1 MKNLKSYEIRQMWLD
16 FFKSKG
22 HSVEKSASLIPQND
36 PTLLWTNAGVSPLKK
51 YFDGSVIP
59 ANPRITNA
67 QKCIRTNDIENVG
80 KTARHH
86 TFFEMM
92 GNFSIGDYFRN
103 EVLPWAFEL
112 LTSEKWFGMDKNK
125 LYITYY
131 PNDHETRDLWIKCGM
146 SPDHLIPLEDNFWE
160 IGEGPCG
167 PDTEIF
173 YDRGE
178 AYDKRGKELIEN
190 DIENDRFIEIWN
202 IVFSQY
208 NSKPGVPR
216 EEYKELPHKNIDT
229 GSGLERLC
237 CVMQGV
243 DTNYDT
249 DLFKP
254 LINKIEEISGVKYEG
269 QMAFKVIADHV
280 RTVTFAVAD
289 GATMSNEGRGYVLR
303 RVLRRA
309 TKYAKKLGINK
320 PFMASLVDVVIQ
332 IMDPFYPYLHEKV
345 NLIKEVITK
354 EETKFLETI
363 NQGEKRFNE
372 IANKSDMISG
382 EDAFLLYDTYGFPYE
397 LTEEYAEEL
406 GKHVDE
412 QGFKA
417 AMQAQKERARASRK
431 DIASMKGQNEAFMQ
445 FKEKSEFVGYETLSC
460 QSKVIG
466 VFENAVVLD
475 KTPFYAFSGGQLCD
489 KGTINGIEVIDVIKM
504 PNGQHL
510 HTLKENDLNVG
521 DIVSSEVDENYRVL
535 TMKNHSSAH
544 LFQAA
549 LQQLFGH
556 HIHQQGSQ
564 VSNTYM
570 RFDFN
575 NYNALTDEDI
585 IKVEDLVNSYIKEA
599 HPVITHILPIEE
611 AKKLDA
617 MALFDDKYGNLVR
630 VVDMDVSKEL
640 CAGTHVKNTRDIIHF
655 EINSIESIGSG
666 IYRCLATTGSDSH
679 KLLLENESNL
689 LNEIE
694 TLINKGN
701 QIVTSA
707 QSEGIKLSFVD
718 DFKSKNNY
726 GYRSILE
733 LKEHIKALSDQV
745 KALDKKYQGLK
756 SQNALSNLQSYEN
769 QIENNCLFVSENNP
783 DINILKDLASALQN
797 KYNLKVVFISSICD
811 NKVTFIAK
819 TDKSINASSLV
830 KTAAQIC
837 DGNGGGKPDLAQAG
851 GKNPAKVMDA
861 IKAVKDLI

>member
-1 MKNLKSYEIRQMWLD
+1 
-16 FFKSKG
+16 
-22 HSVEKSASLIPQND
+22 
-36 PTLLWTNAGVSPLKK
+36 
-51 YFDGSVIP
+51 
-59 ANPRITNA
+59 
-67 QKCIRTNDIENVG
+67 
-80 KTARHH
+80 
-86 TFFEMM
+86 
-92 GNFSIGDYFRN
+92 
-103 EVLPWAFEL
+103 
-112 LTSEKWFGMDKNK
+112 
-125 LYITYY
+125 
-131 PNDHETRDLWIKCGM
+131 
-146 SPDHLIPLEDNFWE
+146 
-160 IGEGPCG
+160 
-167 PDTEIF
+167 
-173 YDRGE
+173 
-178 AYDKRGKELIEN
+178 
-190 DIENDRFIEIWN
+190 
-202 IVFSQY
+202 
-208 NSKPGVPR
+208 
-216 EEYKELPHKNIDT
+216 
-229 GSGLERLC
+229 
-237 CVMQGV
+237 
-243 DTNYDT
+243 
-249 DLFKP
+249 
-254 LINKIEEISGVKYEG
+254 
-269 QMAFKVIADHV
+269 
-280 RTVTFAVAD
+280 
-289 GATMSNEGRGYVLR
+289 MSNEGRGYVLR

-412 QGFKA
+412 EGFKA

-445 FKEKSEFVGYETLSC
+445 FKEKSVFVGYETLSC

-630 VVDMDVSKEL
+630 VVDMDVSKEF

>member
-1 MKNLKSYEIRQMWLD
+1 MKKLKSYEIRQMWLD

-22 HSVEKSASLIPQND
+22 HSVEKSASLVPQND

-59 ANPRITNA
+59 SNPRITNA

-86 TFFEMM
+86 TFFEML
-92 GNFSIGDYFRN
+92 GNFSIGDYFRD

-112 LTSEKWFGMDKNK
+112 LTSEKWFDMSKDL

-131 PNDHETRDLWIKCGM
+131 PDDIKTKELWIKCGM
-146 SPDHLIPLEDNFWE
+146 EEDHLIPLEGNFWE

-173 YDRGE
+173 FDRGE
-178 AYDKRGKELIEN
+178 SYDKRGKELIEH

-208 NSKPGVPR
+208 NSKPGIPR
-216 EEYKELPHKNIDT
+216 NEYKELPHKNIDT

-254 LINKIEEISGVKYEG
+254 LIDKIEEISNVKYEG

-280 RTVTFAVAD
+280 RTVTFALSD

-320 PFMASLVDVVIQ
+320 PFMASLVDIVID
-332 IMDPFYPYLHEKV
+332 IMNPFYPYLNEKSAIV
-345 NLIKEVITK
+345 KEIITK
-354 EETKFLETI
+354 EEAKFLETI
-363 NQGEKRFNE
+363 TQGEKRFE
-372 IANKSDMISG
+372 QIASSCNVISG

-397 LTEEYAEEL
+397 LTLEYAEEL
-406 GKHVDE
+406 GKTVDE
-412 QGFKA
+412 AGFKQ
-417 AMQAQKERARASRK
+417 AMQDQKERARSSRK

-445 FKEKSEFVGYETLSC
+445 FKEESLFIGYDTLTC
-460 QSKVIG
+460 NSKVIA
-466 VFENAVVLD
+466 VFDDAVVLD

-489 KGTINGIEVIDVIKM
+489 KGTIAGFEVLDVAKM
-504 PNGQHL
+504 PNSQHI
-510 HTLKENDLNVG
+510 HTLKGHNLKVG
-521 DIVSSEVDENYRVL
+521 DEVLCIVNENNRNL
-535 TMKNHSSAH
+535 TRKNHSSAH

-549 LQQLFGH
+549 LQLLFGN

-564 VSNTYM
+564 VASSYM

-575 NYNALTDEDI
+575 NYNSLTEEEI
-585 IKVEDLVNSYIKEA
+585 CKVEDLVNEYIKSA
-599 HPVITHILPIEE
+599 HEVKTNVMKLEE

-617 MALFDDKYGNLVR
+617 MALFDDKYGDLVR
-630 VVDMDVSKEL
+630 VVDMDVSKEF
-640 CAGTHVKNTRDIIHF
+640 CAGTHVGNTKEIINF

-666 IYRCLATTGSDSH
+666 IYRCLATTGENSH
-679 KLLLENESNL
+679 ELLKENIKNLENELQTILNKANL
-689 LNEIE
+689 
-694 TLINKGN
+694 
-701 QIVTSA
+701 IVKNA
-707 QSEGIKLSFVD
+707 KEEGINLSFND
-718 DFKSKNNY
+718 DYKINYTY
-726 GYRSILE
+726 GYRSILD
-733 LKEHIKALSDQV
+733 LKEHIKYVSNLV
-745 KALDKKYQGLK
+745 KNLDKEYKEQK
-756 SQNALSNLQSYEN
+756 SKNALSSLDSYSSL
-769 QIENNCLFVSENNP
+769 IEGDVLFIKESSS
-783 DINILKDLASALQN
+783 DINVLKDLASALLN
-797 KYNLKVVFISSICD
+797 KYNLRLVFISAKTSDKI
-811 NKVTFIAK
+811 TFIAK
-819 TDKSINASSLV
+819 TNNELNASNLV
-830 KTAAQIC
+830 KAAALIC
-837 DGNGGGKPDLAQAG
+837 DGKGGGKPDIAQAG
-851 GKNPAKVMDA
+851 GKDPSKEDEA
-861 IKAVKDLI
+861 ILAVKDLI